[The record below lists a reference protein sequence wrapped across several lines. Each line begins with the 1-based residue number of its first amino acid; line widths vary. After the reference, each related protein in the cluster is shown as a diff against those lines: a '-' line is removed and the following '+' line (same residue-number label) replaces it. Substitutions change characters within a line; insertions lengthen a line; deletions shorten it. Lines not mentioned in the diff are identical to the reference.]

1 MQVLS
6 FDMAED
12 KAKEERKVWFNGN
25 MIPYSEARVPILTHS
40 LQYGSGI
47 FEGIRSYPSPAGS
60 NVFRLKEHMERF
72 MRTARIYGM
81 NLGYSLDQLMGAVK
95 ETVQINKLGS
105 CYIRPFAFIDDDSI
119 SISTKGKNISVAVA
133 AIPYDSIFG
142 SSKMEGIRCK
152 VSSWKRLNSSILPVQ
167 AKASGNYLNSI
178 IALNEAVMLGY
189 NETILLSQN
198 GYVAEGSGENIFIVK
213 DGKIITPGDDSD
225 ILLGITRDT
234 VITIVEEMGLEV
246 MMRNIHR
253 DELYGANEIFLCGT
267 AAEVAPV
274 IMVDGTEIS
283 GGKAGK
289 ITSELSS
296 KYDSIVNGK
305 SSKHMNWIYPV
316 TF

>member
-1 MQVLS
+1 
-6 FDMAED
+6 MAED
-12 KAKEERKVWFNGN
+12 KTKGEKKVWFNGDI
-25 MIPYSEARVPILTHS
+25 IPYSQAKVPILTHS

-72 MRTARIYGM
+72 MKTARIYGM
-81 NLGYSLDQLMGAVK
+81 NLGYSLDQLMDAVK
-95 ETVQINKLGS
+95 ETVYANKLES
-105 CYIRPFAFIDDDSI
+105 TYIRPFAFINDDSI

-142 SSKMEGIRCK
+142 SDKLKGIKCK

-189 NETILLSQN
+189 NETILLSEN

-213 DGKIITPGDDSD
+213 DGELITPGDDSD
-225 ILLGITRDT
+225 VLLGITRDT
-234 VITIVEEMGLEV
+234 IITIAEEMGLEV

-253 DELYGANEIFLCGT
+253 DELYGADEIFLCGT

-274 IMVDGTEIS
+274 ITVDGTEIS

-289 ITSELSS
+289 ITTDLSN
-296 KYDSIVNGK
+296 KYDSIVKGK